1 MNYNTAED
9 TDDVHSVGGAF
20 WIRAENAG
28 TITTSGEVPS
38 EATIT
43 INLRAGL
50 NMVANPYPV
59 EVPVKNFGVLSSNLR
74 GYQDDNYNFINM
86 MQYWNGT
93 RYVDY
98 GWAGTGP
105 STVDGDEYA
114 YQDNTWMNYNTAE
127 DTDDVIPIGGAVWIR
142 AEAAGTITFT
152 NPIQ

>member
-1 MNYNTAED
+1 MVGVQFKEVGS
-9 TDDVHSVGGAF
+9 TDSDVAVSTF
-20 WIRAENAG
+20 G
-28 TITTSGEVPS
+28 T
-38 EATIT
+38 
-43 INLRAGL
+43 
-50 NMVANPYPV
+50 
-59 EVPVKNFGVLSSNLR
+59 LSSELR
-74 GYQDDNYNFINM
+74 GYQDDNYNFLNM
-86 MQYWNGT
+86 MQVWNGA